1 MDQMFYQTL
10 LNSVTDG
17 IYFVDAERRIT
28 YWNKAAERLS
38 GYTAAEMVGKICSE
52 NLLRHEDES
61 GCALCEKGCPLAATL
76 CDGKE
81 KHHSVFMRHK
91 LGHKVPVTVQASPM
105 LDSGGKIVGA
115 VEVFAENSESLNIRR
130 EMELLR
136 KEVLTDKLTGIGN
149 RRYAEITMRNLDHAM
164 EQNLAPF
171 GVLFIDIDD
180 FKTVNDTYGH
190 YIGDQ
195 VIHMVAQTLMSS
207 LRFLDVICRWG
218 GEEFVVF
225 VPNTTIENLTG
236 MAERLRKIV
245 QKAWLMHDGKQVS
258 VTASFGGAISQHNE
272 YSIAVLTR
280 ADKQLYLCKNSGR
293 NRTVIDN
300 TEEKIALCPN
310 A

>member
-17 IYFVDAERRIT
+17 IYFVDCDRRIT

-38 GYTAAEMVGKICSE
+38 GYTATEMIGKLCSE
-52 NLLRHEDES
+52 NLLRHEDENGS
-61 GCALCEKGCPLAATL
+61 SLCGKRCPLTATL
-76 CDGKE
+76 GDGE
-81 KHHSVFMRHK
+81 ERHRNVFMRHK

-105 LDSGGKIVGA
+105 LDSNGNIVGA
-115 VEVFAENSESLNIRR
+115 VEVFAENSESINIRR

-136 KEVLTDKLTGIGN
+136 KEVLTDELTGIGN

-180 FKTVNDTYGH
+180 FKTVNDTFGH

-195 VIHMVAQTLMSS
+195 VIRMVAQTLMKS

-225 VPNTTIENLTG
+225 VPNTTLENLAS
-236 MAERLRKIV
+236 MAERLRRLVQDSCIIHKSAKI
-245 QKAWLMHDGKQVS
+245 S

-272 YSIAVLTR
+272 YSISVLSR
-280 ADKQLYLCKNSGR
+280 ADKQLYHCKKNGR
-293 NRTVIDN
+293 NCTVIDN
-300 TEEKIALCPN
+300 SSEEKIACPN